1 MGILAAIMARF
12 AVLPALL
19 GAIPSLLA
27 GALRFFATPLGQI
40 VAVGLIGVGMFIWG
54 DLHRARTDAAWYRAE
69 VARTQQHQIER
80 DATAKAEAQRDASAR
95 LTVLEKLSGELQQK
109 VTAYEAELAKAGG
122 NVCRLDSRDIDRLR
136 KL

>member
-12 AVLPALL
+12 TVLPGLLMAVPAALS
-19 GAIPSLLA
+19 GIV
-27 GALRFFATPLGQI
+27 RFFATPVGQI

-80 DATAKAEAQRDASAR
+80 DAQAKAEAAKDATAR
-95 LTVLEKLSGELQQK
+95 LAGLEKLSAELQQK
-109 VTAYEAELAKAGG
+109 VTSYETELAKAGG